1 MGATPLFLKIGEK
14 SMNSRKVKRK
24 INRHEVRTG
33 YLFIMPNLLGFLV
46 FTAIP
51 VIAGFVYSFTNYDGF
66 RTMDFV
72 GLKNYLDLFKDSYFK
87 ISLINNFYF
96 TLVSVPLSI
105 VAGLMLAVVLNRG
118 IKGKT
123 FFRSVAYFPNL
134 TSVVAVGVVWIALF
148 NANSGPINTMLKAI
162 GIDNPPLWLSSTVWA
177 MPAVIIVSVW
187 QSAGYHMVLFLGGLQ
202 AIPNDLYEAASID
215 GANKRQQFFNITIP
229 MLSNTIFLVTVL
241 AVIGSFQVFAII
253 DVMTEGGPGRSTNV
267 LVYRIYQEAFM
278 NSKFGYASAM
288 AFFLALI
295 IFVFTAIQFKVQ
307 KQGE

>member
-1 MGATPLFLKIGEK
+1 
-14 SMNSRKVKRK
+14 MNSRKIKKK
-24 INRHEVRTG
+24 INRHEALTG
-33 YLFIMPNLLGFLV
+33 YLFILPNLLGFLI
-46 FTAIP
+46 FTAVP
-51 VIAGFVYSFTNYDGF
+51 VVAGFIYSFTNYDGF
-66 RTMDFV
+66 RTMDFI
-72 GLKNYLDLFKDSYFK
+72 GLKNYMDLFKDSYFK
-87 ISLINNFYF
+87 ISLLNNFYF

-105 VAGLMLAVVLNRG
+105 IAGLMLAVVLNRG

-148 NANSGPINTMLKAI
+148 NANSGPINQLLKTF
-162 GIDNPPLWLSSTVWA
+162 GVDNPPLWLSSTVWA

-187 QSAGYHMVLFLGGLQ
+187 QSAGYHMVMFLGGLQ
-202 AIPNDLYEAASID
+202 AIPNDLYEAAAID
-215 GANKRQQFFNITIP
+215 GANKKQQFFNITIP

-295 IFVFTAIQFKVQ
+295 IFIFTVVQFKLQ
-307 KQGE
+307 KQSE

>member
-1 MGATPLFLKIGEK
+1 
-14 SMNSRKVKRK
+14 MNTRKVKKK
-24 INRHEVRTG
+24 INRHEVLTG
-33 YLFIMPNLLGFLV
+33 YLFILPNLIGFLV

-51 VIAGFVYSFTNYDGF
+51 VVAGFIYSFTNYDGF
-66 RTMDFV
+66 RTIDFV
-72 GLKNYLDLFKDSYFK
+72 GLKNYMDLFKDSYFK
-87 ISLINNFYF
+87 ISLLNNFYF

-148 NANSGPINTMLKAI
+148 NANSGPINEMLKML
-162 GIDNPPLWLSSTVWA
+162 GVENPPMWLSSTVWA

-202 AIPNDLYEAASID
+202 AIPNDLYEASAID
-215 GANKRQQFFNITIP
+215 GANKRQQFFYITIP

-253 DVMTEGGPGRSTNV
+253 DVMTEGGPGRATNV

-295 IFVFTAIQFKVQ
+295 IFVFTVIQFKLQ
-307 KQGE
+307 KQSE

>member
-1 MGATPLFLKIGEK
+1 
-14 SMNSRKVKRK
+14 MNSRKVKK
-24 INRHEVRTG
+24 KVNRHEACTG
-33 YLFIMPNLLGFLV
+33 YLFILPNLLGFLI
-46 FTAIP
+46 FTAVP
-51 VIAGFVYSFTNYDGF
+51 VVAGFIYSFTNYDGF

-72 GLKNYLDLFKDSYFK
+72 GLKNYMDLFKDSYFK

-105 VAGLMLAVVLNRG
+105 IAGLMLAVVLNRG

-148 NANSGPINTMLKAI
+148 NVNSGPINEMLKAL
-162 GIDNPPLWLSSTVWA
+162 GVDNPPMWLSSTVWA

-187 QSAGYHMVLFLGGLQ
+187 QSAGYHMVMFLGGLQ
-202 AIPNDLYEAASID
+202 AIPNDLYEAAAID
-215 GANKRQQFFNITIP
+215 GANKRQQFFHITIP

-295 IFVFTAIQFKVQ
+295 IFVFTVVQFKLQ
-307 KQGE
+307 KQSE